1 MADLP
6 VKWFDDRFHGIPPM
20 NGIPGAM
27 TNLLDAILIN
37 GFGAVNVVT
46 MTVSNKEATLV
57 LEEGVTFFRK
67 AVVALTGLTNQGL
80 NTEYRV
86 IQSSIGTLT
95 IEIDLPDGPVLDTG
109 VVVKYAP
116 LGWIKPFSSVS
127 KAIYKPSKV
136 DALNWMFHVDDTAA
150 LYSLVA
156 LCEGAESIDSLI
168 NRRPIQDLR
177 YWFKS
182 REANTLART
191 FSFIGDPYC
200 LYYKM
205 NSVTNSNQDQDR
217 NWGCHY
223 FVGEGVR
230 LNNFIDP
237 FAVYLVARFQAP
249 VLGSLSTYYSGN
261 SGLFSSYSSKLALR
275 PVSGIKSD
283 SLTTPNFR
291 SLKNWSGFNNAN
303 FTTNDQINY
312 LFTDNFFSG
321 PDNRITKIPGIVT
334 SNAYKTYDNFSF
346 IIDAKDNSLKKD
358 LLFSC
363 STDSD
368 GTNSVNNVFFYF
380 DITGPWR

>member
-57 LEEGVTFFRK
+57 LEEGVTFFKK
-67 AVVALTGLTNQGL
+67 AVVAMTGLTNQGL

-86 IQSSIGTLT
+86 VQSSIGTLT

-150 LYSLVA
+150 LYSLVT
-156 LCEGAESIDSLI
+156 LCEGATSVDNLI
-168 NRRPIQDLR
+168 NRRPMRDFR
-177 YWFKS
+177 MWGKS
-182 REANTLART
+182 YQANTNPKT

-200 LYYKM
+200 LYYKTSSL
-205 NSVTNSNQDQDR
+205 NSSGDLNR
-217 NWGCHY
+217 NCGTYY

-230 LNNFIDP
+230 LNNYVDP
-237 FAVYLVARFQAP
+237 FAVYLVAKQYNDFTNMYNNT
-249 VLGSLSTYYSGN
+249 G
-261 SGLFSSYSSKLALR
+261 GLFTSDLYCKITLR

-283 SLTTPNFR
+283 SFVYANFR
-291 SLKNWSGFNNAN
+291 SLNNWSGYNNVN

-312 LFTDNFFSG
+312 LFTDNFFTST
-321 PDNRITKIPGIVT
+321 DKRLTKIPGIVT
-334 SNAYKTYDNFSF
+334 SNAYKTFDNFSF

-358 LLFSC
+358 LLFSN
-363 STDSD
+363 STSTAYSYNVAD
-368 GTNSVNNVFFYF
+368 VFFYF
-380 DITGPWR
+380 DIIGPWR